1 MIYNKPGAV
10 FEYDGVQYTVGCRV
24 KGTAVSEYE
33 GLYGRILEIRTE
45 DDRETDNETP
55 EIYCSFNPPVLQK
68 EIRELEEVFSDLYG
82 QHKTLDEIILDL
94 VIMAPDMIVPL
105 HKPGENQP
113 KATIYMVVSHWAV
126 RGEGGMS
133 ADIFTCTEDA
143 QLKFHDDLLWEKES
157 GCLADWSGK
166 DSFIEEDTDK
176 GYEGYLDGEYC
187 ENHFSIEIQTQNIPV
202 SSDFICAL
210 QGTELPNCKEDNT

>member
-55 EIYCSFNPPVLQK
+55 DIYCSFNPPVLQK

-187 ENHFSIEIQTQNIPV
+187 ENHFSIEIQAQDIPV
-202 SSDFICAL
+202 SPAFMCAVQGAEL
-210 QGTELPNCKEDNT
+210 QNHKEDNT